1 MCVHFFCSILF
12 SINLFYYYSS
22 VLFSFQYQF
31 FNRIIGFSYLFISIN
46 ENIITYLNG
55 IRILI
60 KQFMFF
66 FIHLLLLFSNWLF
79 FCCYHRYAA
88 RINKNQHLLYSILN
102 LFLSF
107 GIIFLYFIYLI
118 SLVFVSVARTHNM
131 INQIRFG
138 RPLIFR

>member
-1 MCVHFFCSILF
+1 MQ
-12 SINLFYYYSS
+12 LFYVCAFFLFYSFFDKS
-22 VLFSFQYQF
+22 LLLLFLRFVLFPVLVFQSYYWF
-31 FNRIIGFSYLFISIN
+31 FLLIYIDQWKYNYIFKRYSNSDQTIYVFFLFI
-46 ENIITYLNG
+46 
-55 IRILI
+55 
-60 KQFMFF
+60 FF
-66 FIHLLLLFSNWLF
+66 LLFSNWLF

-131 INQIRFG
+131 IN
-138 RPLIFR
+138 